1 MRRQDLPRRDQP
13 AEVGGRT
20 VSWGIVHSRNLPLAT
35 LAAAGLLAAQVPS
48 PLAERIAAHV
58 RANDLK
64 ADVSFLASD
73 ALEGRATPSRGL
85 DLAAEYIAAQFRR
98 AGLEP
103 AGDDGYF
110 QTASYQSVKANSEG
124 LAFTLGSAKAGE
136 GTVAIQEA
144 VAADLVGTA
153 AFKVT
158 QSDPA
163 ALDALTA
170 AQVRGKVLLVEVP
183 TGGGGMAGF
192 QAQRRILTVAAKLE
206 PAMVVMV
213 RATAPPANPNARVP
227 LREAPAT
234 AGAAA
239 HNVPVLSVWDK
250 AIYEAV
256 AAARPGPME
265 AAVSAHVA
273 APLVTPVKLRNVAG
287 VLRGSD
293 PQLKDTYVIVTGH
306 YDHLG
311 TRPNVQG
318 DSIYHGANDDASG
331 TASVIAVAGA
341 LSDLGEKPK
350 RTIVFVTLFGEEVG
364 GLGARWYTG
373 HPIFPIPRT
382 VADINLEQLGRTD
395 DSEGPR
401 VSQFNLTGFD
411 YSDIAATFAKAGALT
426 GVRAIKHEKNSDTFF
441 GRSDNISFADAGI
454 PSTTLSVS
462 YVFPDY
468 HQPGDEWQKLDY
480 DNLAKVDV
488 AVALGILDMANSA
501 QAPQWNK
508 ENPKATRYVQARE
521 KQ

>member
-1 MRRQDLPRRDQP
+1 MRCAKLPF
-13 AEVGGRT
+13 A
-20 VSWGIVHSRNLPLAT
+20 A
-35 LAAAGLLAAQVPS
+35 LAAAGILAAQVLP
-48 PLAERIAAHV
+48 PLAQRIAARV
-58 RANDLK
+58 RPNDLK

-73 ALEGRATPSRGL
+73 ALQGRATPSPGL

-103 AGDDGYF
+103 VGDDGYF
-110 QTASYQSVKANSEG
+110 QIAAYQSVKPNPEG
-124 LAFTLGSAKAGE
+124 LEFTLFTANDTASAGP

-144 VAADLVGTA
+144 VATGLNRAA
-153 AFKVT
+153 AFKVSL
-158 QSDPA
+158 SDTA

-170 AQVRGKVLLVEVP
+170 EQVRGKVLLVEMP
-183 TGGGGMAGF
+183 DGAGGGMAGF
-192 QAQRRILTVAAKLE
+192 QSQRRILTLAAKLE

-213 RATAPPANPNARVP
+213 RAAAQPANPNARVP
-227 LREAPAT
+227 LRDATAPAPK
-234 AGAAA
+234 
-239 HNVPVLSVWDK
+239 VPVLNVWDK
-250 AIYEAV
+250 AIHAYL
-256 AAARPGPME
+256 AAARPGPMD
-265 AAVSAHVA
+265 ATVSAHIA
-273 APLVTPVKLRNVAG
+273 PPLVTPVKLRNVAG
-287 VLRGSD
+287 VLRGTD

-311 TRPNVQG
+311 VRPNAQG
-318 DSIYHGANDDASG
+318 DGIYNGANDDASG

-341 LSDLGEKPK
+341 LSELPEKPR
-350 RTIVFVTLFGEEVG
+350 RTIVFVTVFGEEVG

-373 HPIFPIPRT
+373 HPIFPIAKT

-395 DSEGPR
+395 DTEGPK

-411 YSDIAATFAKAGALT
+411 YTDIAATFARAGALT
-426 GVRAIKHEKNSDTFF
+426 GVQVIKHEQNSDSFF
-441 GRSDNISFADAGI
+441 GRSDNATFADAGI

-462 YVFPDY
+462 YIFPDY

-488 AVALGILDMANSA
+488 TVALGVLEMANSA

-508 ENPKATRYVQARE
+508 ENPKTARYVQVRE